1 MEKIEL
7 QKGILLLSE
16 PFLPD
21 PNFKR
26 TVVLL
31 TEHDDEG
38 TVGFVLNRPTELT
51 VNDVLDDFPTFDAQ
65 LYVGGPVEQNTLHFL
80 HHEKIAI
87 PGSKEVVPGL
97 RWGGDFESVKAGIA
111 NGHIST
117 SDIRFFVGYAGWSA
131 EQLAEEVNGKAWIL
145 SQASWEHVLGKT
157 AESLWHNVLFEMG
170 SDYRLLAN
178 SPEDPSLN

>member
-7 QKGILLLSE
+7 HKGVLLLSE

-31 TEHDDEG
+31 TEHDEEG
-38 TVGFVLNRPTELT
+38 SIGFVLNRPTELT
-51 VNDVLDDFPTFDAQ
+51 VNDVLDNFPNFEAPI
-65 LYVGGPVEQNTLHFL
+65 YVGGPVEQNTLHFL
-80 HHEKIAI
+80 HHESLAI

-97 RWGGDFESVKAGIA
+97 RWGGDFEAVKDGIA
-111 NGHIST
+111 NGLISKQH
-117 SDIRFFVGYAGWSA
+117 IRFFVGYAGWSA
-131 EQLAEEVNGKAWIL
+131 EQLEEEVNGKAWIL
-145 SQASWEHVLGKT
+145 SQASLSHVLGKSVET
-157 AESLWHNVLFEMG
+157 LWHNVLFEMG
-170 SDYRLLAN
+170 ADYRLLAN